1 MEPDLKWRSV
11 FGTIER
17 GKKFTVFS
25 LSVRLKNGLLITSRI
40 HWSNNELAAYPS
52 SYKYVLDGMVKE
64 LDKRIA
70 ERV

>member
-1 MEPDLKWRSV
+1 MYPDPKWRSV

-25 LSVRLKNGLLITSRI
+25 LSVRLKNGCVIFQKFHATNAELDDSKVAYKLIL
-40 HWSNNELAAYPS
+40 NQL
-52 SYKYVLDGMVKE
+52 VKE
-64 LDKRIA
+64 LDKRLA